1 MCVCVCVCVCVRAR
15 ANVYGGAQLIEEKMG
30 AREAIRVK
38 AAEAL
43 ENLDADALEEDR
55 LDAVALRNAR
65 ARVLVYAK
73 DGYMYDP
80 SKLAFYTSFLFGF
93 VP

>member
-1 MCVCVCVCVCVRAR
+1 
-15 ANVYGGAQLIEEKMG
+15 
-30 AREAIRVK
+30 
-38 AAEAL
+38 
-43 ENLDADALEEDR
+43 LDDEEDR
-55 LDAVALRNAR
+55 LDTVALQNAR